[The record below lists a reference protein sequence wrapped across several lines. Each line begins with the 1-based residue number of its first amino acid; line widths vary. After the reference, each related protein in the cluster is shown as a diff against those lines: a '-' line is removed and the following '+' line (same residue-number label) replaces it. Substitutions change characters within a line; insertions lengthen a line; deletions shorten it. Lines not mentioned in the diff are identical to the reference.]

1 MPRKVCPVCKRLLLV
16 EPSGPPSSKI
26 LIVGEYPGF
35 EEIKQGVP
43 WVGQAGK
50 VLDQELE
57 RAGLPRDGC
66 RVTNLWL
73 HVPPPKPKF
82 AEPKTMAAKERR
94 LALVRAYEPEFRF
107 HLSQVHKEMR
117 GKRAVLLMGSD
128 VTEALLG
135 VSVNSVASC
144 FVNLGGVEV
153 AVAMMNPA
161 IVFRPGPE
169 GKLGETRLA
178 IRRFVGAVNG

>member
-1 MPRKVCPVCKRLLLV
+1 MLL
-16 EPSGPPSSKI
+16 I
-26 LIVGEYPGF
+26 GEYPGW

-43 WVGQAGK
+43 WIGQAGK

-73 HVPPPKPKF
+73 HAPPPKPKF
-82 AEPKTMAAKERR
+82 VEPKTTAAKERR

-107 HLSQVHKEMR
+107 HLDQVHKELR
-117 GKRAVLLMGSD
+117 GRRAVLLMGSD

-135 VSVNSVASC
+135 VSVNSVAGC
-144 FVNLGGVEV
+144 FVKLKGVEV

-178 IRRFVGAVNG
+178 IRRFVEAVNGLD

>member
-1 MPRKVCPVCKRLLLV
+1 M
-16 EPSGPPSSKI
+16 EPSGPADSPII
-26 LIVGEYPGF
+26 LIGEYPGF

-57 RAGLPRDGC
+57 RAGLPRDRC

-73 HVPPPKPKF
+73 HAPPPKPKF
-82 AEPKTMAAKERR
+82 AEPKTTAAKERR
-94 LALVRAYEPEFRF
+94 LTLVRAYEPEFRF
-107 HLSQVHKEMR
+107 HSTQVHKEMK

-135 VSVNSVASC
+135 VSVNSVAGC
-144 FVNLGGVEV
+144 FVKVEGVEI

-178 IRRFVGAVNG
+178 IRRWVEAVNG